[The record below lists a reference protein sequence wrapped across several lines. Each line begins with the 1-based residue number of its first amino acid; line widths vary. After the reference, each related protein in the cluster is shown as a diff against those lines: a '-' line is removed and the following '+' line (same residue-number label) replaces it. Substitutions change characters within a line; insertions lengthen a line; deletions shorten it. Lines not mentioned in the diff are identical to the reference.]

1 MAERREQFM
10 RESDALTWRME
21 GDPGL
26 RSTIVSIAWL
36 DRMPQWDHMVER
48 LDRATRIVPSF
59 RMVVVEPPARLAT
72 PRWAPAPDFDLA
84 WHVRRIDAP
93 APHTAATVIELA
105 RTAAMTAFDPAHP
118 LWEFT
123 VVGNLVG
130 GRAALLMKVHHAL
143 TDGIG
148 GMELAPLL
156 FDMEQ
161 VPAGAV
167 GEPGEVPQGQ
177 LTPADLVRQSVA
189 HQAGRLAR
197 LVRDQAAAA
206 PSATLRAARHPVR
219 TAGDVLA
226 TAGSIART
234 VAPVTRTLSPLMTGR
249 GLGRRLDMLTVPLA
263 ELKAA
268 AAVGEGT
275 VNDAFITAVTGGL
288 ARYHQQHG
296 AAVGE
301 LRVTLPVSI
310 RTAADAIGGN
320 RITLQRVAVPVGV
333 DDPAGRIRAVGARC
347 HAVRRERSLP
357 HTDAIAGALNVL
369 PPGVVGGILKHVDFV
384 ASNVPAF
391 PWPVHLA
398 GARVTGL
405 FAWGPTI
412 GTALN
417 VTLLSYDGT
426 CWVGVNA
433 DTAAVPDPD
442 VLTACLQEGFDDVL
456 ALAGPHDPVAR
467 PLAAGGFPGG
477 SPEREAPATRRR
489 RPPTKGA
496 AQPGT

>member
-1 MAERREQFM
+1 MADRREQFM

-36 DRMPQWDHMVER
+36 DGMPDWDHMVER
-48 LDRATRIVPSF
+48 LERATRLVPSF

-72 PRWAPAPDFDLA
+72 PRWAPAPDFDLG
-84 WHVRRIDAP
+84 WHIRRVDAP
-93 APHTAATVIELA
+93 PPHTAATVVDLA

-123 VVGNLVG
+123 LVGNLAG
-130 GRAALLMKVHHAL
+130 GRAALLLKVHHAL

-156 FDMEQ
+156 FDMDQ
-161 VPAGAV
+161 VPQPV
-167 GEPGEVPQGQ
+167 GEPDEVPDGQ
-177 LTPADLVRQSVA
+177 LTSADLVRESVT

-197 LVRDQAAAA
+197 LVRDQVAAA
-206 PSATLRAARHPVR
+206 PSASVRAARHPMR
-219 TAGDVLA
+219 TARDVLA

-234 VAPVTRTLSPLMTGR
+234 VAPVTRTLSPVMTGR
-249 GLGRRLDMLTVPLA
+249 SLGRRLDMLTVPLVG
-263 ELKAA
+263 LKAA
-268 AAVGEGT
+268 AVAGEGT
-275 VNDAFITAVTGGL
+275 VNDAFLAAVTGGL
-288 ARYHQQHG
+288 ARYHQRHD

-310 RTAADAIGGN
+310 RTADDPIGGN
-320 RITLQRVAVPVGV
+320 RITLQRVVVPVGV
-333 DDPAGRIRAVGARC
+333 DDPAGRIHVVGARC

-369 PPGVVGGILKHVDFV
+369 PPGVVGGILKHVDLV

-412 GTALN
+412 GSALN

-426 CWVGVNA
+426 CWIGINA

-442 VLTACLQEGFDDVL
+442 VLTGCLHEGFDEVL
-456 ALAGPHDPVAR
+456 ALAGAHDPVTR
-467 PLAAGGFPGG
+467 PLVAGGFPGDG
-477 SPEREAPATRRR
+477 HA
-489 RPPTKGA
+489 
-496 AQPGT
+496 